1 MESVINNKKYSANE
15 ISNLLG
21 LENDDVKLLYSLYSA
36 KNIDSNMSSSLKDFV
51 EFMLNDVV
59 KNENIQIKLVTNRH

>member
-36 KNIDSNMSSSLKDFV
+36 KNIDSNMS
-51 EFMLNDVV
+51 
-59 KNENIQIKLVTNRH
+59 HH